1 MAERESMSEDSDGEE
16 LPTLASLLQPPP
28 TLASLLQPPPALASL
43 LQPPPAQL
51 HRRRSRSPAAKE
63 VRAAEAFVMVSSG
76 SEEEEEEEMEVMLLS
91 ERIKRR
97 VEAKAKVPVEALQPN
112 DAGGGGGGALA
123 PGSTGPQEGL
133 SFRDVPCGSQAGT
146 HGAERPSLRTVPA
159 SQSDSTDQRRELLVS
174 GANPDTYSPRKK
186 PKYSQK
192 EREATCQAAW
202 QKREER
208 EARRRQQQQE
218 KERKKAL
225 AKMLK
230 AQRPGECQKYIT
242 VVLDEVL
249 LQVDGGGQVLNALQA
264 ANYSC
269 VVGNQAVPCSITW
282 RRKTVSSQ
290 VGEGDEWTEEPNV
303 LVLHRLEEFLS
314 MVRNYKEEA
323 QGFTEGQKETLQSYV
338 AHVMDKIPGKI
349 LALAVVGV
357 ENYFRSLRVQSKKRL
372 QQAAASGN
380 QEVEQGK
387 KRKRKVKDSGL
398 EITRM
403 DVEEALVDMQLNKQV
418 QVTFFESWEELG
430 EFATMFT
437 KAVAEAP
444 FKRERAKTGFSFY
457 LEKKC
462 CGEVKVDRS
471 GKGLLEVWKRQIQQF
486 NRVSLEMAE
495 AIVSA
500 YPSPQLLT
508 QAYSRCSSEQER
520 ETMLANIPVCRGDG
534 VTATSRR
541 VGPDL
546 SRRIYLQMTSHHPD
560 IYLDFTG

>member
-1 MAERESMSEDSDGEE
+1 
-16 LPTLASLLQPPP
+16 
-28 TLASLLQPPPALASL
+28 
-43 LQPPPAQL
+43 
-51 HRRRSRSPAAKE
+51 
-63 VRAAEAFVMVSSG
+63 MVSSG
-76 SEEEEEEEMEVMLLS
+76 SEEEEEVEVMLLS
-91 ERIKRR
+91 ERIKRK
-97 VEAKAKVPVEALQPN
+97 VEAKRKVPFEPLQPN
-112 DAGGGGGGALA
+112 DAGGGSGAPLA

-133 SFRDVPCGSQAGT
+133 SFRDVPGGSQDGT

-159 SQSDSTDQRRELLVS
+159 SQSDSTDQCSGLLVS
-174 GANPDTYSPRKK
+174 GANPETYSSPKK

-192 EREATCQAAW
+192 ERAR
-202 QKREER
+202 QKRGEQ

-269 VVGNQAVPCSITW
+269 VVGNQAIPCSITW

-314 MVRNYKEEA
+314 MEA
-323 QGFTEGQKETLQSYV
+323 QGFAEGQKETLQSYV

-403 DVEEALVDMQLNKQV
+403 DVEEALVDLQLNKQV
-418 QVTFFESWEELG
+418 QITFFESWEELG

-520 ETMLANIPVCRGDG
+520 ENMLANIPVCRGDG

-546 SRRIYLQMTSHHPD
+546 SRRIYLQMTSHNPD
-560 IYLDFTG
+560 IYLDFSG

>member
-1 MAERESMSEDSDGEE
+1 MAESESMSADSDGEE

-28 TLASLLQPPPALASL
+28 GQLDLRPTL
-43 LQPPPAQL
+43 
-51 HRRRSRSPAAKE
+51 SPAPKV
-63 VRAAEAFVMVSSG
+63 VRVAEAFVMVSSG
-76 SEEEEEEEMEVMLLS
+76 SEEEEVEVILLP

-97 VEAKAKVPVEALQPN
+97 VEAKRKTAFEPLQLN
-112 DAGGGGGGALA
+112 DAGGGSGGLLA
-123 PGSTGPQEGL
+123 PGSKGPQEDLLFG
-133 SFRDVPCGSQAGT
+133 DVPFGNQDGT
-146 HGAERPSLRTVPA
+146 HNAERPSLCTVPA
-159 SQSDSTDQRRELLVS
+159 SQSDSTDQPSKLLLS
-174 GANPDTYSPRKK
+174 GASPETSAGHKK

-192 EREATCQAAW
+192 EREAIRQAAQ
-202 QKREER
+202 QKRKEQ
-208 EARRRQQQQE
+208 EAQRRQQEQE
-218 KERKKAL
+218 KERKRAV

-230 AQRPGECQKYIT
+230 AQLPGECQKYIT

-249 LQVDGGGQVLNALQA
+249 FQVDGSGWVLNALQA
-264 ANYSC
+264 ANYSS

-290 VGEGDEWTEEPNV
+290 VEEGDEWREEPNV

-314 MVRNYKEEA
+314 MVRNYKEKA

-338 AHVMDKIPGKI
+338 AHVMDKMPGKI

-357 ENYFRSLRVQSKKRL
+357 ENYFRSLRVRSKKRL

-380 QEVEQGK
+380 QEVEQK
-387 KRKRKVKDSGL
+387 KTRKRKVKDSDL

-403 DVEEALVDMQLNKQV
+403 DVEEALVDLQMNKQV

-444 FKRERAKTGFSFY
+444 FKQERAKTGFSFY
-457 LEKKC
+457 LEKRW
-462 CGEVKVDRS
+462 CGGVKVDCS

-520 ETMLANIPVCRGDG
+520 ENMLANIPVHRGDS